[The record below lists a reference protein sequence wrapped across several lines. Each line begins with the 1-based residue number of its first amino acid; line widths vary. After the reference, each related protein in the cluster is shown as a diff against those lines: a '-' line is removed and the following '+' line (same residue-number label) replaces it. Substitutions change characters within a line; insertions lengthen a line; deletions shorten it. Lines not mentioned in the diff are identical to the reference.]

1 MSSGG
6 GLHSSYIIFHRAQR
20 DHERL
25 QESYKQWLAKREKIK
40 QDIVKQIATINESG
54 TSAKKATKLS
64 KLNAQLS
71 AFEEEEAE
79 QADAELLESSPH
91 ARPCHRPAYRKLAF
105 EIAIKQS
112 EERKSIAEEIYNA
125 ALAANPSLARAKPAS
140 SEPVESPESEAQEA
154 PPPSPP
160 LSPEAA
166 PSSGSNPMMNKLK
179 KFDAFLMRL
188 ESGRGMTK
196 TFAPDRQNP
205 SYSRWSPRA
214 GTFEPGRPKPA
225 PS

>member
-6 GLHSSYIIFHRAQR
+6 GLHSSYIMFHRAQR

-25 QESYKQWLAKREKIK
+25 QQSYKQWLAKRDKIK
-40 QDIVKQIATINESG
+40 QDLVKQIATINDSG
-54 TSAKKATKLS
+54 PSAKKVTNKLS

-79 QADAELLESSPH
+79 EADPELLESSPH

-105 EIAIKQS
+105 ENAIKQS
-112 EERKSIAEEIYNA
+112 EERKSLAEEVYNA
-125 ALAANPSLARAKPAS
+125 ALAANPSLARAKPAR
-140 SEPVESPESEAQEA
+140 SEPVSEAQDA

-160 LSPEAA
+160 LTPEA
-166 PSSGSNPMMNKLK
+166 SSGFKPMMSKLK
-179 KFDAFLMRL
+179 KIDAFLSKL

-196 TFAPDRQNP
+196 TFTPDRQSP

-214 GTFEPGRPKPA
+214 GTFEPGRPKPP